1 MKQEFFEA
9 IKNDPTWAD
18 CLSFFNN
25 PEATVHV
32 AVMVEPFLSSLLA
45 GRKTIESRFSRHKIA
60 PYQKTAPGDLV
71 LLKQSSGPVVGS
83 FEVAFVRY
91 LELTS
96 KTLKELEANYER
108 QINGS
113 KEFWQAQQTK
123 RYASLFGVK
132 NIQPRTATAIQKQD
146 PRGWVVLNG
155 L

>member
-1 MKQEFFEA
+1 
-9 IKNDPTWAD
+9 
-18 CLSFFNN
+18 
-25 PEATVHV
+25 
-32 AVMVEPFLSSLLA
+32 MVEPFLSSLLA

-60 PYQKTAPGDLV
+60 PYRKVKPGDLV
-71 LLKQSSGPVVGS
+71 LLKQSSGPVIGS

-96 KTLKELEANYER
+96 KTLKELEANYDR

-132 NIQPRTATAIQKQD
+132 NIQPRTPTAVQKQD
-146 PRGWVVLNG
+146 PRGWVL